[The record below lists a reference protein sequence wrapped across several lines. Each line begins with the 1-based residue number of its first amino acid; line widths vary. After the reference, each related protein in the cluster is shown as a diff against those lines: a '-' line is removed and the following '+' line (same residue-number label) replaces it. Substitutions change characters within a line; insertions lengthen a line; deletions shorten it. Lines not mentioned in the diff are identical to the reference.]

1 MSDDNAGQQGSAGE
15 FRRERSQPLPPE
27 RRRSPRSGRF
37 TVPSAGARRR
47 RTGLLLMSALSVLVL
62 LASGISWGATE
73 WVSGNINRS
82 DVFGGLA
89 EDDRPDNDSGAL
101 TFLVI
106 GSDGRDDMSSEDQ
119 NALSVGSTPGQRS
132 DAIMLVHLNH
142 DRDRVTVVG
151 LPRDLWVDIPGE
163 GEDKINAAYAYGGP
177 QKSVETVESV
187 TGVRIDHYVEVDFT
201 GFVDVVDSLGGVE
214 VCLEED
220 IEDPKAKL
228 DLEAGTHEVDGTEA
242 LAFSRTRATERGDLD
257 RIDRQQQV
265 VAAMMDRALS
275 TETLSDPAKLT
286 SFLQTSLSS
295 LTVDESLDTAAL
307 NELGHQMRGLD
318 LGAVDFAQ
326 VPIADM
332 EHWTERGDVAVLWD
346 EPAAR
351 DLFADIQAD
360 RPVGDEEEAAA
371 EDEDSEPTPTDIPVR
386 VFNGTASPG
395 VGAELDAQLSQAG
408 FELTG
413 EAENWTSRDL
423 AGTQVRYGPD
433 MAEEAAYVSGLIDG
447 SEAVEEDTLD
457 GELQIVI
464 GFNYTSFDAPAAEAD
479 AEPAEEEE
487 AEETPTEL
495 PEESEGSAT
504 TSTAEDNICS

>member
-1 MSDDNAGQQGSAGE
+1 MSMEDDNAGHRGSAGE
-15 FRRERSQPLPPE
+15 FRRERSQPLPPHE
-27 RRRSPRSGRF
+27 RRSSRSGRF
-37 TVPSAGARRR
+37 IVPSAAVRRR
-47 RTGLLLMSALSVLVL
+47 RTGLVLMSALSALVL
-62 LASGISWGATE
+62 LASGVSWGATE

-89 EDDRPDNDSGAL
+89 EDERPENETGAL

-106 GSDGRDDMSSEDQ
+106 GSDGRDEMSSEDQ
-119 NALSVGSTPGQRS
+119 NALSVGSTPGERS

-142 DRDRVTVVG
+142 ERDRVTVVG
-151 LPRDLWVDIPGE
+151 LPRDLWVDVPGE

-177 QKSVETVESV
+177 QKSVQTVEAA

-214 VCLEED
+214 VCLEES
-220 IEDPKAKL
+220 IEDPKAQL
-228 DLEAGTHEVDGTEA
+228 DLEAGTHEVGGAEA
-242 LAFSRTRATERGDLD
+242 LAFTRTRATARGDLD
-257 RIDRQQQV
+257 RIDRQQQM

-275 TETLSDPAKLT
+275 TDTLSDPAKLT
-286 SFLQTSLSS
+286 SFLESSLSS

-318 LGAVDFAQ
+318 LSAVDFAQ

-351 DLFADIQAD
+351 ELFADIQAD
-360 RPVGDEEEAAA
+360 RPIGGEEAAEEEE
-371 EDEDSEPTPTDIPVR
+371 EDGGPSPSDVPVR

-395 VGAELDAQLSQAG
+395 VGSELDSQLSEAG

-423 AGTQVRYGPD
+423 AGTQVRHSTE
-433 MAEEAAYVSGLIDG
+433 MAEEAAYVSGMIPD
-447 SEAVEEDTLD
+447 SEAVEDDTLD
-457 GELQIVI
+457 GEVQIVI
-464 GFNYTSFDAPAAEAD
+464 GFNYTTFDVPEAEVEEGAAEGSPSESPD
-479 AEPAEEEE
+479 A
-487 AEETPTEL
+487 
-495 PEESEGSAT
+495 GSAA